1 MLPEE
6 DQPVRLKDAATKFF
20 PDGSMTVSGLRRER
34 DRGNLIV
41 ERIANK
47 EYTTRRY
54 VNDMRVKCRATPK
67 EPVSGLNPRSETRMG
82 GSPGAPHGSLGTER
96 TKSALDAL
104 RQTARGLNKPLRSTS
119 PENTK
124 SRETAAVI
132 RLKS

>member
-1 MLPEE
+1 MLPEDE
-6 DQPVRLKDAATKFF
+6 PIRLKDAAAKFF
-20 PDGSMTVSGLRRER
+20 PDGTMKVSGLRRER
-34 DRGNLIV
+34 DRGNLVV

-47 EYTTRRY
+47 EYTTLRHIK
-54 VNDMRVKCRATPK
+54 NMRERCRATPK

-82 GSPGAPHGSLGTER
+82 GSQGAPHGSLGTER

-104 RQTARGLNKPLRSTS
+104 RQTARGLSKPLRSTS